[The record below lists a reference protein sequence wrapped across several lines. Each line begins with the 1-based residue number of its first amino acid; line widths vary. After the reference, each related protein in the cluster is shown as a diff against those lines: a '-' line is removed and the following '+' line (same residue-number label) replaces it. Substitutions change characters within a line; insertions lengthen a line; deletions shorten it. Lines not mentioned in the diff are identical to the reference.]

1 MAFGASERDNCL
13 QARQIGGWDVGDT
26 VGFLLAM
33 AGALVVLMLAV
44 MTFAVPG
51 GRSAGGLRELG
62 TLDRHPAEK
71 NATVVAVI
79 AALVALI
86 VALAVTLP
94 LA

>member
-1 MAFGASERDNCL
+1 M
-13 QARQIGGWDVGDT
+13 GDT
-26 VGFLLAM
+26 LGFLLAM

-51 GRSAGGLRELG
+51 SRSGTGLRELG
-62 TLDRHPAEK
+62 ALERHPAEK

-79 AALVALI
+79 AALVALM
-86 VALAVTLP
+86 VALAVTVP

>member
-1 MAFGASERDNCL
+1 MSAL
-13 QARQIGGWDVGDT
+13 
-26 VGFLLAM
+26 GFLLAM

-51 GRSAGGLRELG
+51 SRSASGLREVG
-62 TLDRHPAEK
+62 ALDRHPAET

-79 AALVALI
+79 TALVALM
-86 VALAVTLP
+86 VALAVTLT